1 MTVTISMGYSVGGFI
16 VSLVLNATGTFE
28 SRWAYRAVFVSQ
40 YGVAGISAILL
51 FFAPE

>member
-1 MTVTISMGYSVGGFI
+1 MTVTISMGYSLGGFI
-16 VSLVLNATGTFE
+16 VSLVLNSTGTLS